1 MSIELWLFCLTPLS
15 TIFRLYRER
24 VLVVEET
31 GVPEVNHWHV
41 AIHWQALSHN
51 VVSSTPSW
59 AEFELT
65 AYVVIC
71 TDCIGSCKSNNHT
84 FMTTTASLNKLKTQ
98 NVKETNDDLQSTT
111 QKTKEYGYRN
121 CEIDYVTKTHPQKIS
136 YCYPSWNVCK
146 RRKVWRNV
154 KRICH
159 FTVSVVYQSMICCS
173 SRFIAKGFVSSCD
186 TFIIYFISLF
196 HASCDIR
203 VHHPPL
209 PYQPHMS
216 GISELKWSST
226 MHILEV
232 F

>member
-1 MSIELWLFCLTPLS
+1 MSKRQTMI
-15 TIFRLYRER
+15 YK
-24 VLVVEET
+24 VL
-31 GVPEVNHWHV
+31 HR
-41 AIHWQALSHN
+41 
-51 VVSSTPSW
+51 
-59 AEFELT
+59 
-65 AYVVIC
+65 
-71 TDCIGSCKSNNHT
+71 
-84 FMTTTASLNKLKTQ
+84 KLK
-98 NVKETNDDLQSTT
+98 NMVIETVRLT
-111 QKTKEYGYRN
+111 
-121 CEIDYVTKTHPQKIS
+121 VTKTHPQKIS
-136 YCYPSWNVCK
+136 YCYPTWNVCK
-146 RRKVWRNV
+146 RRKMWRNV

-209 PYQPHMS
+209 PYQPHIS
-216 GISELKWSST
+216 WISELKWSST